1 MGDRIAQT
9 LFLPYVVKFWTQS
22 SELLAVCRVKFSV
35 LANLGQQK
43 RLQSPSLTSS
53 GNYKFNKWVMAE
65 RYGGDKLLG
74 NSANHRVTM

>member
-9 LFLPYVVKFWTQS
+9 LFLPYVVKFWTQTSENCLLFAGLNLVFWPS
-22 SELLAVCRVKFSV
+22 SRY
-35 LANLGQQK
+35 
-43 RLQSPSLTSS
+43 S